1 VGVVVGRLRVAVG
14 PLAMLVGGGGVLL
27 GLVMLAGGMVVGR
40 LVVMM
45 SRGVVVGGGIIMVLG
60 GGMLGLLGHDR
71 LLAGVEVG
79 HTQDNESTCST
90 PSFPGRKA
98 CAAILGF
105 SPGWNSRTAVTAA
118 GSLRLHG
125 FELT

>member
-1 VGVVVGRLRVAVG
+1 VGRLRVAVG
-14 PLAMLVGGGGVLL
+14 LLAMFVGGGGVLL

-45 SRGVVVGGGIIMVLG
+45 GRGVVVSGGIVMVLG
-60 GGMLGLLGHDR
+60 GGMLGLPGHDR

-79 HTQDNESTCST
+79 HTHDNKSTCSS
-90 PSFPGRKA
+90 PSFQVCKA
-98 CAAILGF
+98 CAVILGF
-105 SPGWNSRTAVTAA
+105 SPVRNSRTAMAAA